1 MLVQIAT
8 EKAAE
13 LPDVPLLMDLVTK
26 PEDKQMLE
34 LMLGPTAIAR
44 SFVAPPGLTEARAT
58 LLRRAFDAT
67 MTDPAFVAE
76 VAAMQGDI
84 QATKGEDV
92 QKLVAR
98 MYATP
103 KPIVDRAKKYLAP
116 PNP

>member
-1 MLVQIAT
+1 
-8 EKAAE
+8 
-13 LPDVPLLMDLVTK
+13 
-26 PEDKQMLE
+26 
-34 LMLGPTAIAR
+34 
-44 SFVAPPGLTEARAT
+44 
-58 LLRRAFDAT
+58 
-67 MTDPAFVAE
+67 
-76 VAAMQGDI
+76 MQGDI